1 MVIDVHVHTQSPG
14 AVFDPSEVQDAKR
27 LAAHSGIDRIVY
39 LFNLRTGGRDP
50 SPDDIR
56 ESNDLGMRLV
66 ESDPDFFVGFCYLNP
81 SHDPDFS
88 LSEIERC
95 VVQGNM
101 RGIKLWVAVHADDPR
116 LDPIM
121 RRAAELKI
129 PVLHHAWYKMTK
141 YEFNESNP
149 KEIAALARRH
159 PDVTI
164 IMAHLAGVRWR
175 GVLDIKPYPNVCVDT
190 SGGQPDVGL
199 VEFAV
204 QELGPE
210 RVVFGSDWPLRDFAV
225 QKARVTDAAI
235 SDQAKAMILGK
246 NAERILGLQQE
257 REASSHA

>member
-14 AVFDPSEVQDAKR
+14 AQFNPREVEDAKR
-27 LAAHSGIDRIVY
+27 LAAHAGVDRVVY
-39 LFNLRTGGRDP
+39 LFNLGTGGRDP

-56 ESNDLGMRLV
+56 ASNDLGMRLV
-66 ESDPDFFVGFCYLNP
+66 ESDPDFFMAFCYLNP
-81 SHDPDFS
+81 SHDPEFS
-88 LSEIERC
+88 LAEIDRC
-95 VVQGNM
+95 IVHGNM
-101 RGIKLWVAVHADDPR
+101 IGIKLWVSVHASDPR

-121 RRAAELKI
+121 RRAAELRI

-149 KEIAALARRH
+149 REIADLARRH

-175 GVLDIKPYPNVCVDT
+175 GILDVKPYPNVCVDT
-190 SGGQPDVGL
+190 SGGQPDAGL

-210 RVVFGSDWPLRDFAV
+210 RVLFGSDWPLRDFTV
-225 QKARVTDAAI
+225 QKARVTGSAI
-235 SDQAKAMILGK
+235 SQEAKAMILGG
-246 NAERILGLQQE
+246 NAQRILGLQGGKE
-257 REASSHA
+257 RRGHV